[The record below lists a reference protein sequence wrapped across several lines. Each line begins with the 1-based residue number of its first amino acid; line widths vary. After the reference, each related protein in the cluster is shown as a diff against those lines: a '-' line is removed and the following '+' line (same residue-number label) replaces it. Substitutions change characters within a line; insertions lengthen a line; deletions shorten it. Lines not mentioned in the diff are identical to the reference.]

1 MMQFA
6 PGLDNPEVQPP
17 KTSRLAVT
25 SLIFSLIL
33 CCPLTT
39 ILGPLLGL
47 VSVIRIGGN
56 PALKGRGIAVAA
68 ILLGAIFTG
77 GQFWCAYKLY
87 AVFAVPVKEGP
98 RAAMAAGFAGDL
110 AGFKSGLFG
119 DAAAASDGEA
129 QAFIDELGR
138 RYGAFVSC
146 RLDEAEFERN
156 PPSMEQMMKPVKP
169 FPYVFEFENAT
180 VTADVEFGTV
190 DPNTGRFLGGVKF
203 GQIVVHDSD
212 LGDLTFPDPDWGGG
226 SGTPPEVTPP
236 PATLPEADPGATE
249 APESTTLPGA
259 ETADDSGGGAD
270 DGG

>member
-6 PGLDNPEVQPP
+6 PGLENPDVQPP

-77 GQFWCAYKLY
+77 GQFWGGRWIYETI
-87 AVFAVPVKEGP
+87 FVPMFVGP
-98 RAAMAAGFAGDL
+98 SDALATGFDGDI
-110 AGFKSGLFG
+110 AGFKDHFYGPGAS
-119 DAAAASDGEA
+119 ASDAEA
-129 QAFIDELGR
+129 VAFIAELER
-138 RYGAFVSC
+138 RYGRFVSC
-146 RLDEAEFERN
+146 ELDQQGQPESQGSVMQFDYRI
-156 PPSMEQMMKPVKP
+156 
-169 FPYVFEFENAT
+169 VF
-180 VTADVEFGTV
+180 ADQTV
-190 DPNTGRFLGGVKF
+190 DCETEIVYADERAGEWPLKLGYVTIF
-203 GQIVVHDSD
+203 DDD

-226 SGTPPEVTPP
+226 SGTPPEATPP
-236 PATLPEADPGATE
+236 PATLPEADPDA
-249 APESTTLPGA
+249 TTLPGE

>member
-6 PGLDNPEVQPP
+6 PGLDNPDVQPP
-17 KTSRLAVT
+17 KTSRLAIT

-77 GQFWCAYKLY
+77 GQFWGGRWIYETI
-87 AVFAVPVKEGP
+87 FVPMFVGP
-98 RAAMAAGFAGDL
+98 SDALATGFDGDI
-110 AGFKSGLFG
+110 AGFKDHFYGPGAS
-119 DAAAASDGEA
+119 ASDAEA
-129 QAFIDELGR
+129 VAFIAELER
-138 RYGAFVSC
+138 RYGRFVSC
-146 RLDEAEFERN
+146 ELDQQGQPESQGSVMQFDYRI
-156 PPSMEQMMKPVKP
+156 
-169 FPYVFEFENAT
+169 VF
-180 VTADVEFGTV
+180 ADQTV
-190 DPNTGRFLGGVKF
+190 DCETEIVYADKRTDEWLLKLGYVTIF
-203 GQIVVHDSD
+203 DDD

-226 SGTPPEVTPP
+226 SGTPPEATPP
-236 PATLPEADPGATE
+236 PATLPEADPDA
-249 APESTTLPGA
+249 TTLPGE

>member
-6 PGLDNPEVQPP
+6 PGLENPDVQPP

-77 GQFWCAYKLY
+77 GQFWGGRWIYETI
-87 AVFAVPVKEGP
+87 FVPMFVGP
-98 RAAMAAGFAGDL
+98 SDALATGFDGDI
-110 AGFKSGLFG
+110 AGFKDHFYGPGAS
-119 DAAAASDGEA
+119 ASDAEA
-129 QAFIDELGR
+129 VAFIAELER
-138 RYGAFVSC
+138 RYGRFVSC
-146 RLDEAEFERN
+146 ELDQQGQPESQGSVMQFDYRIVFADQTVGCETEIVYADKRTGEW
-156 PPSMEQMMKPVKP
+156 PLKLG
-169 FPYVFEFENAT
+169 YVTIF
-180 VTADVEFGTV
+180 D
-190 DPNTGRFLGGVKF
+190 D
-203 GQIVVHDSD
+203 D
-212 LGDLTFPDPDWGGG
+212 LGDLTFPDSDWGGG

-236 PATLPEADPGATE
+236 PATLPEADPDATE

-270 DGG
+270 NGG

>member
-6 PGLDNPEVQPP
+6 PGLDNPDVQPP

-77 GQFWCAYKLY
+77 GQFWGGRWIYETI
-87 AVFAVPVKEGP
+87 FVPMFVGP
-98 RAAMAAGFAGDL
+98 SDALATGFDGDI
-110 AGFKSGLFG
+110 AGFKDHFYGPGAS
-119 DAAAASDGEA
+119 ASDAEA
-129 QAFIDELGR
+129 VAFIAELER
-138 RYGAFVSC
+138 RYGRFVSC
-146 RLDEAEFERN
+146 ELDQQGQPE
-156 PPSMEQMMKPVKP
+156 SQGPVMQ
-169 FPYVFEFENAT
+169 FDYRIVF
-180 VTADVEFGTV
+180 ADQTV
-190 DPNTGRFLGGVKF
+190 DCETEIVYADKRTDEWLLKLGYVTIF
-203 GQIVVHDSD
+203 DDD

-226 SGTPPEVTPP
+226 SGTPPEATPP
-236 PATLPEADPGATE
+236 PATLPEADPDA
-249 APESTTLPGA
+249 TTLPGE